1 MDGREAA
8 RITGVCLA
16 AIYLTCMLL
25 AAVSMGSPIAAN

>member
-1 MDGREAA
+1 MDGREVA

-25 AAVSMGSPIAAN
+25 AAVSMASPIVPN